1 MRFICCSFGRFIL
14 LSCLVAFFVVKLR
27 RRLLKFI
34 LPRGLFF
41 LQVLPKSIF
50 NSAVEHG
57 FLRALELTTHVL
69 NITTFHFLFVLL
81 LLFYI
86 IWRVHLLLEDLILES
101 NLVLPL
107 LVLVLSPFVEDLH
120 GLNVFDGCHFSPV
133 ILVTAKHIELN
144 FLAKFT
150 IFLLHSFKDN
160 LDLLAFKNLLIIHS
174 CN

>member
-1 MRFICCSFGRFIL
+1 
-14 LSCLVAFFVVKLR
+14 
-27 RRLLKFI
+27 
-34 LPRGLFF
+34 
-41 LQVLPKSIF
+41 
-50 NSAVEHG
+50 
-57 FLRALELTTHVL
+57 
-69 NITTFHFLFVLL
+69 
-81 LLFYI
+81 
-86 IWRVHLLLEDLILES
+86 LLLEDLILES